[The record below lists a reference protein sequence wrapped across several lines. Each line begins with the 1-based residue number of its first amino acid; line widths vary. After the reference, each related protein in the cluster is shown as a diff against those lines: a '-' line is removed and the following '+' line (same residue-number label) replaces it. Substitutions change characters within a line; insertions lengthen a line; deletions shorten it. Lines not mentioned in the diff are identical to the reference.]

1 VVIVLEK
8 SITDKQYENIVKHL
22 EDFGFAVHKSTGV
35 EQIVLGAIGVKQNFD
50 TRKVKILEGVAE
62 VFRITEPYK
71 LAGRSF
77 RKEDTIININNVAI
91 GGNEVVVMAGP
102 CSIESEEQIFTIARM
117 VAESGAKILRGG
129 AFKPRTSPY
138 SFQGM
143 GVEGLK
149 LMRRAADEFNLL
161 VITEVLERTQIPMIE
176 EYTDIFQ
183 VGARNMQNFPL
194 LTELGKVSKPVML
207 KRGLAATIE
216 DWLMSAEYILS
227 NGNRNV
233 MLCERGIRT
242 FETYTRN
249 TFDISAIPVVHNK
262 SHLPVIADPSH
273 AIGIRDKVIPMAR
286 AAVAAGADG
295 LMIEVHHDP
304 EQALSDGP
312 QALLPEQ
319 FADLMN
325 QVKAIAEVI
334 GRQLNP
340 VTVVVQFLPSRAG
353 GNALPGGGSGTFFM
367 ECPPGRGEMP
377 SGQALPRVRCA
388 GHYFSWLSPAV
399 GRDRASLEK
408 VTKVISRSRKCG
420 MSLCS
425 TGFFCFALFHCE
437 KINSL
442 RSNIFFRFL
451 RFAQKSFIS
460 LRSLFTACKKRR
472 GGF

>member
-340 VTVVVQFLPSRAG
+340 VTVVV
-353 GNALPGGGSGTFFM
+353 
-367 ECPPGRGEMP
+367 
-377 SGQALPRVRCA
+377 
-388 GHYFSWLSPAV
+388 
-399 GRDRASLEK
+399 
-408 VTKVISRSRKCG
+408 
-420 MSLCS
+420 
-425 TGFFCFALFHCE
+425 
-437 KINSL
+437 
-442 RSNIFFRFL
+442 
-451 RFAQKSFIS
+451 
-460 LRSLFTACKKRR
+460 
-472 GGF
+472 